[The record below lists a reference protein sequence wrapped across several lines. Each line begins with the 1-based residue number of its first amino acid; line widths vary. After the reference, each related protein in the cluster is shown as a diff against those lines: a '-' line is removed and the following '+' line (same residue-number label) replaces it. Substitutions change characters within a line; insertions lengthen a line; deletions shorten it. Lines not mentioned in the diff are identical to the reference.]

1 MCTPDEAPSFA
12 NFISKTYDYE
22 FLQYYL
28 PDDKQA
34 ASDLIKYCY
43 DKYMIG

>member
-1 MCTPDEAPSFA
+1 MCTSDEAPSFA
-12 NFISKTYDYE
+12 NFISSTYDYE
-22 FLQYYL
+22 FLRYYL

-34 ASDLIKYCY
+34 ASDLINYCY